1 MSRLVA
7 VWLSLAVPLAP
18 LALATPLS
26 TSPYHAPTRTH
37 LSVAPLHVEDHPH
50 GSIDNSYIVV
60 FKEDVSP
67 ALMDNHL
74 NFLQM
79 AHAEDSLLG
88 NTVADGLRHVYDGGL
103 KGYAGEF
110 TEGVIE
116 QIRRMPEVDF
126 VEMDQVVRA
135 TVFNETIVEQKGSPW
150 GLARI
155 SHRNK
160 LTFSTFTKY
169 VYDDV
174 AGEGVDA
181 YIIDTGINTEHEQFE
196 DRAEWGYT
204 VPRDDTDSDENGHGT
219 HCAGTIAS
227 TKYGVAKKARVIAVK
242 VLGSNGSGSMSDVIA
257 GVEWARKS
265 ALEKARQ
272 ARAERAATGKSK
284 HKGSVANMSL
294 GGGKSAGLEIA
305 VNRAVDQGI
314 HFAVAA
320 GNDDRDACKY
330 SPAGA
335 EKAVTVGASTL
346 GDERAYFSNYGECVD
361 VFAPGL
367 NILST
372 YKGSPHAIATLSG
385 TSMASPHTAG
395 LLAYLLSIYP
405 SATFNPMILMDAPI
419 SGWIDRYASVYAIA
433 YTVLPRWVVAYLPP
447 PAFLAPIPSD
457 DVTILSPKALKHA
470 LLDLSSKGLIADV
483 GEGSPNKLIF
493 NNATSY

>member
-7 VWLSLAVPLAP
+7 VWLSLVVPLT
-18 LALATPLS
+18 LASPLS
-26 TSPYHAPTRTH
+26 TSPYHAPARTH

-50 GSIDNSYIVV
+50 GTIDNSYIVV

-79 AHAEDSLLG
+79 AHASDSLLG
-88 NTVADGLRHVYDGGL
+88 SSVADGLRHIYDGGL

-110 TEGVIE
+110 TEGVVE

-126 VEMDQVVRA
+126 VEKDQVVRA
-135 TVFNETIVEQKGSPW
+135 TVFNETIVQQKGSPW

-155 SHRNK
+155 SHRPNMSMMK
-160 LTFSTFTKY
+160 
-169 VYDDV
+169 V

-181 YIIDTGINTEHEQFE
+181 YIIDTGINIEHEQFE
-196 DRAEWGYT
+196 DRAEWGLT
-204 VPRDDTDSDENGHGT
+204 VPRDDTDTDENGHGS

-227 TKYGVAKKARVIAVK
+227 VKYGVAKRARVIAVK

-257 GVEWARKS
+257 GVEWALKS
-265 ALEKARQ
+265 ALEKARK
-272 ARAERAATGKSK
+272 ASAERAATGKSK

-294 GGGKSAGLEIA
+294 GGGKSNGLEIA
-305 VNRAVDQGI
+305 VNRAVEQGV

-335 EKAVTVGASTL
+335 DKAVTVGASTL
-346 GDERAYFSNYGECVD
+346 GDERAYFSNYGKCVD
-361 VFAPGL
+361 VFGPGL

-372 YKGSPHAIATLSG
+372 YKGSRHAIATLSG

-395 LLAYLLSIYP
+395 LMAYLISIYP
-405 SATFNPMILMDAPI
+405 SVTFNPMLSKDAAP
-419 SGWIDRYASVYAIA
+419 SEWNDRYASIYAMA
-433 YTVLPRWVVAYLPP
+433 YTVLPRWLVAYLPLP
-447 PAFLAPIPSD
+447 EFLAPVPSD
-457 DVTILSPKALKHA
+457 DITILSPKALKHA
-470 LLDLSSKGLIADV
+470 LLELSSKDVIADV

-493 NNATSY
+493 NNATSH